1 MLNICSIFV
10 FTEMSSLESHI
21 AIEHLKQFS
30 FISSEASNVPKQ
42 TNLIEHLSKEDENNS
57 EVKTIVQTDQVDNTD
72 EDELDQDKFDQDDE
86 VIILEVIN

>member
-1 MLNICSIFV
+1 MSPDIRPDNRISESISRGAAAQEKFGKC
-10 FTEMSSLESHI
+10 H
-21 AIEHLKQFS
+21 
-30 FISSEASNVPKQ
+30 
-42 TNLIEHLSKEDENNS
+42 LIEHLSKEDENNS